1 MIRHT
6 IFTGCARPALFLGVP
21 MIVMVLSGLAT
32 MLLAGS
38 LAIFFSGWA
47 ALPVV
52 IAFAIFYFW
61 ARAITK
67 IDEWRLAQVMQ
78 KLKLRKLVK
87 ALEPLGGILYAPLE
101 LRKRKP

>member
-52 IAFAIFYFW
+52 IAFVIFFFW
-61 ARAITK
+61 AKAITK
-67 IDEWRLAQVMQ
+67 IDAWRLSQVMQ
-78 KLKLRKLVK
+78 KLKVRKLNKTVQSI
-87 ALEPLGGILYAPLE
+87 GGIAYTPYQLH
-101 LRKRKP
+101 KRNP